1 MNYKKILKI
10 LAIALLSFITILI
23 AAPYLFKG
31 KIKELVLKSV
41 NENVNAKVAF
51 NDVNLSFFSS
61 FPQVSFELE
70 DFSVINIAPFEND
83 TLTFVKVLALDMPI
97 KELFKSNGEAISITG
112 ISKTCPVSGQIGKKG
127 L

>member
-51 NDVNLSFFSS
+51 NYWNNLYC
-61 FPQVSFELE
+61 
-70 DFSVINIAPFEND
+70 N
-83 TLTFVKVLALDMPI
+83 
-97 KELFKSNGEAISITG
+97 SIL
-112 ISKTCPVSGQIGKKG
+112 PVVAVAK
-127 L
+127 